1 MYPTLSPPQSSY
13 QLALSVHIYIYR
25 RFRGSWNCEF
35 APNREIV
42 SFRSSVR
49 ASGRGEAGRVRE
61 CECLLNAGAANAKLS
76 SFSSSVPRM
85 LFS

>member
-1 MYPTLSPPQSSY
+1 MDMHGFTLAY
-13 QLALSVHIYIYR
+13 IIYR

-61 CECLLNAGAANAKLS
+61 CECLLNAGAANAKFSSLS
-76 SFSSSVPRM
+76 SSSVSRM
-85 LFS
+85 RFS